1 MGDLEKWILL
11 SQVCHEC
18 VEKNR
23 VLQVNG
29 KASWDLS
36 KGVKNKK

>member
-18 VEKNR
+18 VEKKEKQEVMERYLYVFLRHCYNY
-23 VLQVNG
+23 V
-29 KASWDLS
+29 
-36 KGVKNKK
+36 